1 MIATRLVLGCTN
13 IAALPEGL
21 RVGGGLYLQHTN
33 ITALPKGLNNVSGD
47 LALSDTNITALRV
60 GGFLD
65 VEDTSTAA
73 LPEGL
78 SVGGP
83 PLFDRHKNYGA
94 ARGAQCWWDPLSD
107 RQRSHGAA
115 REPARR
121 RDALFDQHATIPV
134 KFSEVFRSGRLS
146 SCGRATSRPLSTE
159 LNRVGEP
166 SLLVQNPDKF
176 LDPFKRILI
185 LSTRIHNAIPV
196 APQ

>member
-1 MIATRLVLGCTN
+1 MTVLIATRLVLGCTN

-78 SVGGP
+78 SV
-83 PLFDRHKNYGA
+83 A
-94 ARGAQCWWDPLSD
+94 A
-107 RQRSHGAA
+107 
-115 REPARR
+115 
-121 RDALFDQHATIPV
+121 
-134 KFSEVFRSGRLS
+134 
-146 SCGRATSRPLSTE
+146 
-159 LNRVGEP
+159 P
-166 SLLVQNPDKF
+166 SF
-176 LDPFKRILI
+176 
-185 LSTRIHNAIPV
+185 
-196 APQ
+196 

>member
-1 MIATRLVLGCTN
+1 MIVAPNELIHIVQNRKNQEALGVARPSLSEPVGRLFRAPLIMTPKIGLTGPRSRRPGGYRRTRPRPTSLTVLIATRLVLGCTN

-94 ARGAQCWWDPLSD
+94 ARGAQCWWDPLS
-107 RQRSHGAA
+107 
-115 REPARR
+115 
-121 RDALFDQHATIPV
+121 
-134 KFSEVFRSGRLS
+134 
-146 SCGRATSRPLSTE
+146 
-159 LNRVGEP
+159 
-166 SLLVQNPDKF
+166 
-176 LDPFKRILI
+176 
-185 LSTRIHNAIPV
+185 
-196 APQ
+196 